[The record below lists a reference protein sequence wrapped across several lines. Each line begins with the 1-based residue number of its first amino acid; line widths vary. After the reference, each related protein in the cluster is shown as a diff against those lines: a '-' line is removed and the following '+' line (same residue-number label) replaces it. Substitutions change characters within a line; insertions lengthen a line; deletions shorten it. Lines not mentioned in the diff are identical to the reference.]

1 MIISVLQCGSEEDL
15 LGHRVILACH
25 SRMLREIF
33 LSVDLLGQDCV
44 LHLPDFSTQDVRIL
58 LDFLYGKLSLSA
70 SSRDLFKALDMEGSP
85 LVNTANVG
93 NRDES
98 SPHPL
103 VSTGLFGDYAD
114 GDSIV
119 VPSDIETA
127 EVLIDNNNFLTADEC
142 YQNLFCM
149 LCNNGFTNEASL
161 RDHLKQH
168 PQCAACGIQFL
179 RPGDLEE
186 HWASCSGQRVEQ
198 SLLNDTFS
206 IAANCD
212 LGVDFDN
219 LGIGKY

>member
-70 SSRDLFKALDMEGSP
+70 NSKDLFKALDMEGSP
-85 LVNTANVG
+85 LANTANVG
-93 NRDES
+93 NRDET

-114 GDSIV
+114 GESIV
-119 VPSDIETA
+119 VS
-127 EVLIDNNNFLTADEC
+127 
-142 YQNLFCM
+142 
-149 LCNNGFTNEASL
+149 
-161 RDHLKQH
+161 
-168 PQCAACGIQFL
+168 
-179 RPGDLEE
+179 
-186 HWASCSGQRVEQ
+186 
-198 SLLNDTFS
+198 
-206 IAANCD
+206 
-212 LGVDFDN
+212 
-219 LGIGKY
+219 